1 MMYCKKEKA
10 FFILSFI
17 LCLSVF
23 VSAQTTVPTVS
34 ALVDL
39 DHPDWKYNIGQ
50 NALFTVGIE
59 KDGNTLKDVTAHIEI
74 GPEQMQATIVK
85 DTLLKKGKLTING
98 GTLSQ
103 PGFLRCI
110 ITANVD
116 GKKYRALATAAFST
130 DSIAATAQMPQNFLK
145 FWKDAITATR
155 KLPMDSRTNLIRE
168 RSTGDVNV
176 YEVSFQ
182 SYRGGSKVYG
192 ILCAPKK
199 EGNYPAVLELPGA
212 GVRPYKGDTALAEK
226 GVITLQIGIHG
237 IPVTLPTEVY
247 YNLAFGALHE
257 YYFSNLNDKD
267 RYYYKR
273 VYASCVRAVDFLLS
287 LPQVDSSRVAVYG
300 GSQGGALAIVTA
312 ALHERVK
319 YVAALYPA
327 MSDLTGYFYHR
338 AGGWPHMF
346 SPSMGGRFE
355 KPAMIETASYYD
367 VVNFARI
374 LHVPG
379 WYSWGYN
386 DEVCPPTTA
395 YAVYNNITA
404 PKELF
409 ITKESGHWLSTQQ
422 AEEST
427 NWLLKVLKV
436 K

>member
-1 MMYCKKEKA
+1 MMYGKKHKA
-10 FFILSFI
+10 LII
-17 LCLSVF
+17 LCSFLFLFVVVRAQTSVPV
-23 VSAQTTVPTVS
+23 VSAVVS
-34 ALVDL
+34 L
-39 DHPDWKYNIGQ
+39 DHSDWKYNLGQ
-50 NALFTVGIE
+50 NALFTIVIE
-59 KDGNTLKDVTAHIEI
+59 KDGKTLNNVVVHVEI
-74 GPEQMQATIVK
+74 GAEKMQPTTIK
-85 DTLLKKGKLTING
+85 DSLLKKGQLTING

-110 ITANVD
+110 VTADVD
-116 GKKYRALATAAFST
+116 GKKYRGLATAAFST
-130 DSIAATAQMPQNFLK
+130 DSIVATAQMPQDFTK
-145 FWKDAITATR
+145 FWKETIMAAR
-155 KLPMDSRTNLIRE
+155 KIPMNSRMNLIRG
-168 RSTGDVNV
+168 RSNGLINV

-182 SYRGGSKVYG
+182 SYRNGSRIYG
-192 ILCAPKK
+192 ILCVPKK
-199 EGNYPAVLELPGA
+199 EGSYPVVLELPGA
-212 GVRPYKGDTALAEK
+212 GVRAYKGDTALAEK
-226 GVITLQIGIHG
+226 GIITFEIGIHG
-237 IPVTLPTEVY
+237 IPVTLPNEVY
-247 YNLAFGALHE
+247 YNLAFGALNE
-257 YYFSNLNDKD
+257 YYFFNLNDKD

-273 VYASCVRAVDFLLS
+273 VYASCVRAVDFLLT

-327 MSDLTGYFYHR
+327 MSDLTGYFHHR

-346 SPSMGGRFE
+346 SPSLNGAFE

-386 DEVCPPTTA
+386 DEVCPPVTA
-395 YAVYNNITA
+395 YSVYNSIQA

-409 ITKESGHWLSTQQ
+409 ITKETGHWLSGQQ

-427 NWLLKVLKV
+427 NWLLKMLKV